1 MGCSVVMIKPQP
13 HTLGLFHA
21 LEKVSMAPVGALHLL
36 RVKGDP
42 NTPVEALV
50 QGYPPASRW
59 AHFRA
64 KIPREVTR
72 KAV

>member
-1 MGCSVVMIKPQP
+1 MVMIKPQP
-13 HTLGLFHA
+13 HTPGLFHT
-21 LEKVSMAPVGALHLL
+21 LEKVSIAPVGALHLL
-36 RVKGDP
+36 RVKVDN
-42 NTPVEALV
+42 NTPVEALAR
-50 QGYPPASRW
+50 GYPLANRW